1 MWEKNSLPKLVP
13 NNSMGRKRKSE
24 KYLIGNPIGVPVKL
38 SKKKSKSMERT
49 NTHERSYTSAKQDQ
63 NYPTGK
69 RMRYSIATLF
79 LMNTTIIRGAHVK
92 FTKNI

>member
-1 MWEKNSLPKLVP
+1 MWEKNSLRKQEL
-13 NNSMGRKRKSE
+13 NKSMGRKRKSE
-24 KYLIGNPIGVPVKL
+24 KYLIGNPIGVPVKP

-79 LMNTTIIRGAHVK
+79 FKNPITTSGSVVK